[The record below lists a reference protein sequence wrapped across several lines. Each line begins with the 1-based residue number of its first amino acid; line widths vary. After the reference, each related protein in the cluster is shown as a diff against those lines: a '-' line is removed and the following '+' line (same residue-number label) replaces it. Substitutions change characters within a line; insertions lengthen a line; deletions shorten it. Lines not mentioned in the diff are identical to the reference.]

1 MARFNLSFL
10 AVFLVLAV
18 CALSLPTKRGE
29 LLPTSELGLDK
40 TLNELKSA
48 TKMMS
53 GMDNKDT
60 NDQKNQVEDDPAV
73 EENSAEETKVET
85 EEPTKTEKKL
95 TSGNFATP
103 TPTHPHAT
111 SVPNSLGKL
120 PIVGGLLGGT
130 GGGL

>member
-18 CALSLPTKRGE
+18 CALSLPTKRDS
-29 LLPTSELGLDK
+29 LLPMSDLGLDQ
-40 TLNELKSA
+40 TIDELKSA
-48 TKMMS
+48 TKMMN

-60 NDQKNQVEDDPAV
+60 NDQKNQVDQDPAV
-73 EENSAEETKVET
+73 QRNSTEEKKAEV

-95 TSGNFATP
+95 TSGKFATP
-103 TPTHPHAT
+103 TPTSTHHAT

-120 PIVGGLLGGT
+120 PIVGTLLGGT
-130 GGGL
+130 GGL